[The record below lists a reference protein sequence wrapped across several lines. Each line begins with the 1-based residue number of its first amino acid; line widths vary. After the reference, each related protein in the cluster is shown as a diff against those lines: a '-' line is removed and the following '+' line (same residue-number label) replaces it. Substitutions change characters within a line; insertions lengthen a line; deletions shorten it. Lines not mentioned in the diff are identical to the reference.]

1 MSDWNFVSSCRRETP
16 AGSVEIRRG
25 LEAWE
30 IYVLMNDGRWENARL
45 GTKSN
50 FEDAMRFACRIVK
63 EMESK
68 PPTEK
73 EVIHVEDAN

>member
-1 MSDWNFVSSCRRETP
+1 
-16 AGSVEIRRG
+16 
-25 LEAWE
+25 
-30 IYVLMNDGRWENARL
+30 MNDGLWENARL